1 MIISPIWR
9 DTYFEYDG
17 ATLTYTI
24 EMEDGTVIFSG
35 KAYRYPDANML
46 RINMNK
52 ICQDYLSVDIDFD
65 QTARL
70 SHPDFCHD
78 FILKDEGGRTLE
90 TYRFYYDWSYEP
102 WNGQTTMEVSHPVNG
117 HYAVGM
123 RLMGTVFDLTA
134 KTAYTIP
141 ATTIYPT
148 LACGDYTLY
157 YLNTH
162 GGWDAFLIEGNMLK
176 KDAITQHTYS
186 RSFDNT
192 TREFESSRY
201 ISEIGTTYE
210 LHTGWLTDQQAEN
223 LAKNLIN
230 SNKVYAHD
238 LNTDRIFPVIITDN
252 TADYKTY
259 KNQGKKMVNYTI
271 NIKESQSKIRK

>member
-35 KAYRYPDANML
+35 KAYRYPDADML

-52 ICQDYLSVDIDFD
+52 ICQDYLSVDIDFV

-90 TYRFYYDWSYEP
+90 TYRFYYDWSYEYEAVP
-102 WNGQTTMEVSHPVNG
+102 TSNRNLPINSHENPTMWRIVTTFDIASKDAHSLLTHFLWN
-117 HYAVGM
+117 A
-123 RLMGTVFDLTA
+123 D
-134 KTAYTIP
+134 
-141 ATTIYPT
+141 
-148 LACGDYTLY
+148 CGDFALY
-157 YLNTH
+157 YLNSK
-162 GGWDAFLIEGNMLK
+162 GGWDSFLIEGNILK
-176 KDAITQHTYS
+176 KDAITQHAYS

>member
-35 KAYRYPDANML
+35 KAYRYPDADML
-46 RINMNK
+46 KINMNK
-52 ICQDYLSVDIDFD
+52 ICQDYLSVNIAFEL
-65 QTARL
+65 TTRFV
-70 SHPDFCHD
+70 HPDFCHD

-90 TYRFYYDWSYEP
+90 TYRFYYDWSYEYETVP
-102 WNGQTTMEVSHPVNG
+102 TSIRNLPING
-117 HYAVGM
+117 HSTPTMLHLTTFFNIGSKDAHSSVG
-123 RLMGTVFDLTA
+123 RQVWD
-134 KTAYTIP
+134 AY
-141 ATTIYPT
+141 
-148 LACGDYTLY
+148 CGDFALY
-157 YLNTH
+157 YLNSK
-162 GGWDAFLIEGNMLK
+162 GGWDSFLIEGNVLK

-238 LNTDRIFPVIITDN
+238 LKTDRIFPVIITDN